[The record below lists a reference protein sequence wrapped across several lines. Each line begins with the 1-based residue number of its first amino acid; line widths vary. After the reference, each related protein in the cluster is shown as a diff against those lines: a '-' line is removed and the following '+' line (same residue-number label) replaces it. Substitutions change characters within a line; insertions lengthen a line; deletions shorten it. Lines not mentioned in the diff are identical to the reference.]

1 MGPSIRLCW
10 EFASRN
16 KRRWHFNFQLK
27 FKQHFKWLLQIP
39 TQTLACFFFI
49 LLQSTFSK
57 LTFSSFFGKVL
68 LSVKD
73 FASRNKR
80 QWKFYFVLEIKKNSK
95 KIIIL
100 ENDIC
105 IEMCDI
111 ISLSPNTQIMFIE
124 PRHQVF
130 ITLYYLEIVVM
141 FFCQ

>member
-16 KRRWHFNFQLK
+16 KDADILIFNLNLSSISSR
-27 FKQHFKWLLQIP
+27 LLQIP

-68 LSVKD
+68 ESVKD

-105 IEMCDI
+105 IEMCDV

-124 PRHQVF
+124 PRHQAWQF
-130 ITLYYLEIVVM
+130 SLHCIIWKKL
-141 FFCQ
+141 